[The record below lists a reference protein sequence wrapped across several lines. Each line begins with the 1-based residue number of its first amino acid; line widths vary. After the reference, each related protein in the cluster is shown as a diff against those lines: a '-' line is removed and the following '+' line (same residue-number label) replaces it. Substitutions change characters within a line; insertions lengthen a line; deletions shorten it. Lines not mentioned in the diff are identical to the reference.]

1 MNVNGGGMN
10 VKTRTADATRLP
22 SSQEALAEIILPFR
36 GEGYSILQVAYL
48 LSSTSG

>member
-1 MNVNGGGMN
+1 MHSNGDMN

-48 LSSTSG
+48 LSTSG